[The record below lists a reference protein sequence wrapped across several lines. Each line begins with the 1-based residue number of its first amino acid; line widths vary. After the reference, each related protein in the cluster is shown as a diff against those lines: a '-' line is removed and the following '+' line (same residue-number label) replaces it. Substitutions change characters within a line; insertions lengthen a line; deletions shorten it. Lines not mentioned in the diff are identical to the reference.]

1 MYNEYIARAKRRER
15 LNRAAP
21 HIQKIV
27 RGFLGTLIIQ
37 YNAIIF
43 ILLLLLLARRG
54 SIRLYFLR
62 NAMRSWMQG
71 NVEYAQHYMERFYEK
86 KDFRTRNK
94 PVVDEMQEEVNRK
107 RKERG
112 MNQYHH

>member
-1 MYNEYIARAKRRER
+1 M
-15 LNRAAP
+15 LS
-21 HIQKIV
+21 
-27 RGFLGTLIIQ
+27 
-37 YNAIIF
+37 
-43 ILLLLLLARRG
+43 LLARRG
-54 SIRLYFLR
+54 SIRLHFLR

-94 PVVDEMQEEVNRK
+94 PVIDEMQEEVNQK

-112 MNQYHH
+112 LFIIILKSS